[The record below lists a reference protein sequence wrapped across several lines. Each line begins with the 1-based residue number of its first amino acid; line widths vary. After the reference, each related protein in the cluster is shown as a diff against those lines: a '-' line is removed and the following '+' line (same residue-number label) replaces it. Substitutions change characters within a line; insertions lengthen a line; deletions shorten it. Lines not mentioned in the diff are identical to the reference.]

1 MCPHIVQPLRLP
13 NDNAQKVPK
22 NIAIPVLSHVAFL
35 RLIFFSSVKKAIET
49 SLIEMVEDSDAIN
62 NRKKNSDDQKMLPGS
77 WLNMFGR
84 ISNTNVGPCAGET
97 PKVNTAGNIM
107 TPARMATEVSSNA
120 VVVALRT
127 IRVLLLKYEP

>member
-1 MCPHIVQPLRLP
+1 MCPKIVIPLKLP
-13 NDNAQKVPK
+13 NESAHIEPK
-22 NIAIPVLSHVAFL
+22 ISAMPVLSHVAFL

-49 SLIEMVEDSDAIN
+49 SLIEIVEDSDAMN
-62 NRKKNSDDQKMLPGS
+62 NRKKKSDDQMMLPGS
-77 WLNMFGR
+77 WLKMLGS
-84 ISNTNVGPCAGET
+84 ISNTNVGPCSGDT

>member
-1 MCPHIVQPLRLP
+1 MCPKIVIPLKLP
-13 NDNAQKVPK
+13 NESAHIEPK
-22 NIAIPVLSHVAFL
+22 TSAIPVLSHVAVL

-77 WLNMFGR
+77 WLNLFGR
-84 ISNTNVGPCAGET
+84 ISNTIVGPCAGET